1 MTPSV
6 DEMSSSPYSIV
17 HPIHFKTPQ
26 AFMLTTLE
34 IQGTFSIYFLFKTTH
49 EDGLIMYASGSRITN
64 WKKPTD
70 DAFPNNVNNSV
81 THKNQSD
88 QSRSAFKY
96 RTPVDFLALELVGG
110 AIRYIYRVGGDTSH
124 MVASSEEG
132 SLADNQWHSVGV
144 LRPTLNQHILRVDDI
159 AK

>member
-6 DEMSSSPYSIV
+6 DELPSSPYSIV

-26 AFMLTTLE
+26 SFMLTTLE
-34 IQGTFSIYFLFKTTH
+34 IQGTFSIYFLFKTSH

-64 WKKPTD
+64 WRKPA
-70 DAFPNNVNNSV
+70 DAFADVNNSV
-81 THKNQSD
+81 THINQSD

-96 RTPVDFLALELVGG
+96 RPPVDFLALELVGG